1 MHGLIAARAAMTT
14 LFVEQLTVIDAS
26 YLCPVRG
33 LVGESWIVDL
43 ELEGALDEQSMVL
56 DFGAVKKQLKRA
68 IDDGPDHT
76 LIVPLHYPAQQTL
89 LLDDGRVQTQFI
101 SQAGAFEHIA
111 PAAALTLL
119 DAAAVTPQALIAHLR
134 PQLAAIVPPNV
145 ARIGLTLRH
154 EAIEGAS
161 YHYTHGLQKHLGN
174 CQRIA
179 HGHRS
184 RIGIF
189 VDEQRD
195 AALEAQWAE
204 TFRDIYLATGS
215 HVVSDDGERLSL
227 AYAAP
232 EGLFEL
238 KLPKSRSYLLG
249 QDTDSTVEQIAEH
262 LAARIAA
269 TRPGQRV
276 AVRAYEGVMKGAL
289 ARRPIVQ

>member
-1 MHGLIAARAAMTT
+1 MTT

-76 LIVPLHYPAQQTL
+76 LIVPLQYPAQQTTTL
-89 LLDDGRVQTQFI
+89 ADGRIRTQFM
-101 SQAGAFEHIA
+101 SQAGGIEHIA

-119 DAAAVTPQALIAHLR
+119 EAPAVTMDALIAHLT
-134 PQLAAIVPPNV
+134 PQLAAIVPANV
-145 ARIGLTLRH
+145 ARIGISLRAEH
-154 EAIEGAS
+154 IEGAS
-161 YHYTHGLQKHLGN
+161 YHYTHGLQKHQGN

-189 VDEQRD
+189 VDGQRD
-195 AALEAQWAE
+195 TALEAQWAE
-204 TFRDIYLATGS
+204 TFRDIYLVTGS
-215 HVVSDDGERLSL
+215 HVLRDDGERLSV
-227 AYAAP
+227 AYTAP
-232 EGLFEL
+232 EGAFEL
-238 KLPKSRSYLLG
+238 TLPKSRSYLLG
-249 QDTDSTVEQIAEH
+249 EHTDSTVEEIAEH
-262 LAARIAA
+262 LASQIAA
-269 TRPGQRV
+269 SRPGQTV

-289 ARRPIVQ
+289 ARRP

>member
-1 MHGLIAARAAMTT
+1 MTT

-76 LIVPLHYPAQQTL
+76 LIVPLHYPAQQTATL
-89 LLDDGRVQTQFI
+89 ADGRIRTQFM
-101 SQAGAFEHIA
+101 SQAGGIDHIA

-119 DAAAVTPQALIAHLR
+119 DAPAVTMEALIAHLT
-134 PQLAAIVPPNV
+134 PQLAAIVPANV
-145 ARIGLTLRH
+145 ARIGISLRH
-154 EAIEGAS
+154 ESIEGAS
-161 YHYTHGLQKHLGN
+161 YHYTHGLQKHQGN

-189 VDEQRD
+189 VDGARD
-195 AALEAQWAE
+195 TALEAQWAE
-204 TFRDIYLATGS
+204 TFRDIYLVTGS
-215 HVVSDDGERLSL
+215 HVLRDDGERLSV
-227 AYAAP
+227 AYTAP
-232 EGLFEL
+232 EGAFEL
-238 KLPKSRSYLLG
+238 TLPKSRTYLLG
-249 QDTDSTVEQIAEH
+249 QDTDSTVEEIAEH
-262 LAARIAA
+262 LATQIHQQQAGR
-269 TRPGQRV
+269 RV
-276 AVRAYEGVMKGAL
+276 EVRAYEGVMKGAI
-289 ARRPIVQ
+289 ARRS

>member
-1 MHGLIAARAAMTT
+1 MTT

-56 DFGAVKKQLKRA
+56 DFGSVKKQLKRA

-76 LIVPLHYPAQQTL
+76 LIVPLHYPAQQTTTL
-89 LLDDGRVQTQFI
+89 ADGRIRTQFM
-101 SQAGAFEHIA
+101 SQAGGIDHIA

-119 DAAAVTPQALIAHLR
+119 EAPAVTVEALIAHLT

-145 ARIGLTLRH
+145 ARIGISLRH

-161 YHYTHGLQKHLGN
+161 YHYTHGLQKHQGN

-189 VDEQRD
+189 VDGERD
-195 AALEAQWAE
+195 AALEAQWAA
-204 TFRDIYLATGS
+204 TFRDIYLFTGS
-215 HVVSDDGERLSL
+215 HVVSDDGERLRM
-227 AYAAP
+227 AYTAP
-232 EGLFEL
+232 EGAFEL
-238 KLPKSRSYLLG
+238 TLPKARCYTLG
-249 QDTDSTVEQIAEH
+249 ERTDTTVEEIAEH
-262 LAARIAA
+262 LAARIGA
-269 TRPGQRV
+269 TLPGRRV
-276 AVRAYEGVMKGAL
+276 SVRAYEGVMKGAL
-289 ARRPIVQ
+289 AQRP

>member
-1 MHGLIAARAAMTT
+1 MTT

-76 LIVPLHYPAQQTL
+76 LIVPLHYPAQQTTT
-89 LLDDGRVQTQFI
+89 LDDGRIRTQFM
-101 SQAGAFEHIA
+101 SQAGGIEHIA

-119 DAAAVTPQALIAHLR
+119 DAPAVTMEALIAHLT
-134 PQLAAIVPPNV
+134 PQLAAIVPANV
-145 ARIGLTLRH
+145 ARIGISLRH
-154 EAIEGAS
+154 EHIEGAS
-161 YHYTHGLQKHLGN
+161 YHYTHGLQKHQGN

-189 VDEQRD
+189 VDGQRD
-195 AALEAQWAE
+195 TTLETQWAE
-204 TFRDIYLATGS
+204 TFRDIYLVTGS
-215 HVVSDDGERLSL
+215 HVVADDGERLSL
-227 AYAAP
+227 AYTAP
-232 EGLFEL
+232 EGDFEL
-238 KLPKSRSYLLG
+238 TLPKSRSYLLG
-249 QDTDSTVEQIAEH
+249 ANTDTTVEEIAEH
-262 LAARIAA
+262 LAGQIAA
-269 TRPGQRV
+269 ARPGQSV
-276 AVRAYEGVMKGAL
+276 TVRAYEGVMKGAM
-289 ARRPIVQ
+289 ARL